1 MTKER
6 RRTRNTDFIVAGA
19 GLLGFLVGM
28 TVLWLFWIAVWAE
41 FWRRRIGPK
50 WQAEVRGGRGGA
62 LFPLSVPVGAVGVLW
77 LMNVRRRSTPTM
89 RGGRHE
95 RSLRRAGRC

>member
-1 MTKER
+1 M
-6 RRTRNTDFIVAGA
+6 NTDLVVAGA

-41 FWRRRIGPK
+41 FWRRRIAHK
-50 WQAEVRGGRGGA
+50 WQAEALGVVAGA

>member
-50 WQAEVRGGRGGA
+50 WQAEALGGWWRG
-62 LFPLSVPVGAVGVLW
+62 LLSRCRCRWA
-77 LMNVRRRSTPTM
+77 RS
-89 RGGRHE
+89 GFFG
-95 RSLRRAGRC
+95 S

>member
-1 MTKER
+1 M
-6 RRTRNTDFIVAGA
+6 NTDLIVAGA

-50 WQAEVRGGRGGA
+50 WQAEALGVGSGA
-62 LFPLSVPVGAVGVLW
+62 LFPLSMPVGAVTVEVLW
-77 LMNVRRRSTPTM
+77 LMNVMRRSTSSD
-89 RGGRHE
+89 E
-95 RSLRRAGRC
+95 RLSP